1 MTDNKP
7 VYIISD
13 SPEKESVEFGFNAY
27 ARTIADLIANK
38 ENKTPLVI
46 GIYGPWGSGKTT
58 LMETVKRLLKDN
70 DYSDTNKYRKCKTV
84 WFQAWKYGNED
95 EILAA
100 LIEQIFK
107 SMKEDDFFEKCKAEI
122 KKLSKKLKK
131 SKVIGDLSKLLTGI
145 DITEYFDE
153 LKYKEKLGS
162 YDTFQGFFD
171 DLLWTYLT
179 WHAGIGR
186 SEQPND
192 KNGALVVFIDDL
204 DRCPKERI
212 IKVLETIKLF
222 MDKEG
227 CVFVIGAADETI
239 VKELKKTYGDND
251 ARNFL
256 DKIVQLTFT
265 LPRIPDGDFK
275 PYLEKIAPASKE
287 KIEPFLNDI
296 VHTIQSNPRRFKRFL
311 NDLCLT
317 EGIHKNKSTGVI
329 FDDLLRIK
337 LIEFEAPEIR
347 IETPGTIRLLM
358 QKVDELS
365 EKNSDTGTWEIS
377 AEKIKSVPAISLH
390 PYLENR
396 KLTNL
401 IRHVD
406 LDEKQIEEIVSISD
420 AIRSTAA
427 LPEEEDRRMQ
437 HKMARQAKSELD
449 TMTKVDAG
457 KFRYGTGK
465 DWVEVEDPFEID
477 VYPVTNRQFE
487 DFVHAGGYKNDD
499 YWTEQGK
506 KWRDEKN
513 ITVPRYRD
521 DEKWNQ
527 PEHPVVGVSFYEADA
542 YAKWAGKELPTKE
555 QWERAARGTDG
566 RKYPWEGGFD
576 KEKCNTSESGIGKT
590 TRVTR
595 YPNGISPDGCYDMA
609 GNVWEWTDSWY
620 DKDQGTKVLR
630 GGSWNNSQGYARCA
644 ARLRGNPDIG
654 DITLGFRCIRTKK

>member
-153 LKYKEKLGS
+153 LKYKEKLGF

-275 PYLEKIAPASKE
+275 PYLEKIAPAQK
-287 KIEPFLNDI
+287 
-296 VHTIQSNPRRFKRFL
+296 KR
-311 NDLCLT
+311 
-317 EGIHKNKSTGVI
+317 
-329 FDDLLRIK
+329 
-337 LIEFEAPEIR
+337 
-347 IETPGTIRLLM
+347 
-358 QKVDELS
+358 LS
-365 EKNSDTGTWEIS
+365 
-377 AEKIKSVPAISLH
+377 L
-390 PYLENR
+390 
-396 KLTNL
+396 
-401 IRHVD
+401 
-406 LDEKQIEEIVSISD
+406 
-420 AIRSTAA
+420 
-427 LPEEEDRRMQ
+427 
-437 HKMARQAKSELD
+437 
-449 TMTKVDAG
+449 
-457 KFRYGTGK
+457 F
-465 DWVEVEDPFEID
+465 
-477 VYPVTNRQFE
+477 
-487 DFVHAGGYKNDD
+487 
-499 YWTEQGK
+499 
-506 KWRDEKN
+506 
-513 ITVPRYRD
+513 
-521 DEKWNQ
+521 
-527 PEHPVVGVSFYEADA
+527 
-542 YAKWAGKELPTKE
+542 
-555 QWERAARGTDG
+555 
-566 RKYPWEGGFD
+566 
-576 KEKCNTSESGIGKT
+576 
-590 TRVTR
+590 
-595 YPNGISPDGCYDMA
+595 
-609 GNVWEWTDSWY
+609 
-620 DKDQGTKVLR
+620 
-630 GGSWNNSQGYARCA
+630 
-644 ARLRGNPDIG
+644 
-654 DITLGFRCIRTKK
+654 